1 MRRFLASLALFSLLA
16 STSPLDAQTSTP
28 PPDSTPAPPPLFTRG
43 DAYLAAGFLAA
54 AALLAPLDRP
64 IARELQDP
72 SVQTNDFLGG
82 TADVFRLL
90 GLPGTVLI
98 GGTLYLVGCFGD
110 LPTSADIGLHTTE
123 ATLLALALTAPLK
136 GLIGRARP
144 DTGHGPGDFELGRG
158 FQQGDD
164 FQALPSGHTT
174 AAFAAAAALAAE
186 AAHHSPGA
194 SRYVAPLGFTAAA
207 LVGFSRM
214 YDNRHWA
221 TDVSLGAAIGT
232 FSGLKVARYHHS
244 HPDNPI
250 DRWLLPAAI
259 LPDPRGGLAAAW
271 ALPAP

>member
-1 MRRFLASLALFSLLA
+1 MRRFSLSLALFVLLA
-16 STSPLDAQTSTP
+16 PASPLVAQTSAP
-28 PPDSTPAPPPLFTRG
+28 PPDSTPAPAPLFTRG

-64 IARELQDP
+64 IARELQEPD
-72 SVQTNDFLGG
+72 VQTNDFLDGA
-82 TADVFRLL
+82 ADVFRLL

-98 GGTLYLVGCFGD
+98 GGTLYLAGRIGD
-110 LPTSADIGLHTTE
+110 LPTTADIGLHTTE
-123 ATLLALALTAPLK
+123 ATLLALALTTPLK

-158 FQQGDD
+158 FHRGDD

-186 AAHHSPGA
+186 ATHHSPGA
-194 SRYVAPLGFTAAA
+194 TRYVAPLGFTAAA

-244 HPDNPI
+244 RPDNPI

-259 LPDPRGGLAAAW
+259 LPAPRGGLAVAWSLAA
-271 ALPAP
+271 P